1 MISNK
6 TLNTIGPD
14 ARFWSKKPQFIH
26 NKSEVQV
33 YFSVILQKLKI
44 QITNQEIIISRQT
57 DWDDVVSKSHSLLS
71 LYKRQIIFIGE
82 EIVFWVNNF
91 LGNFPFNMLMGF
103 SCGGEVPLSHPHAN
117 LRYYKAEN
125 STLDIWTF
133 WRLFERGRHS
143 WTELEWTCH
152 PISWAMFR

>member
-1 MISNK
+1 MWVHVQSIGLDFDQRS
-6 TLNTIGPD
+6 LNSVTT
-14 ARFWSKKPQFIH
+14 
-26 NKSEVQV
+26 KSEVQV

-125 STLDIWTF
+125 SILDLDI
-133 WRLFERGRHS
+133 
-143 WTELEWTCH
+143 
-152 PISWAMFR
+152 